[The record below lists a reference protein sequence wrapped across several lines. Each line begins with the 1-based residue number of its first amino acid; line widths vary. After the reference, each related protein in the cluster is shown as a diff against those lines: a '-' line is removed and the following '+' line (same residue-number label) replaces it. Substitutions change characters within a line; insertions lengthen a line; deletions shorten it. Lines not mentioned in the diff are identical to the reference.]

1 MSNVTITCDVIREV
15 LIAGILL
22 FMHLKNYKLVTGQ
35 SGQIWKSGFNRA
47 WIKRNLAS
55 GQVAP
60 SKIPKLRPV
69 KTSTPAPIR
78 KKLNKRRNIG
88 PGGG

>member
-1 MSNVTITCDVIREV
+1 
-15 LIAGILL
+15 
-22 FMHLKNYKLVTGQ
+22 MHLKNYKLVTGQ

-55 GQVAP
+55 GRAGP

-78 KKLNKRRNIG
+78 KKLNKRRIIG
-88 PGGG
+88 PEEGKKHGKSSSLREYEAAPIGR